1 MALKLAQ
8 TLDKSGVVA
17 TDAYFKISEIIYRN
31 NCFVI
36 SLRVYYN
43 QQARLDDKDPV
54 EFESYTCL
62 ASDTASIDKFIKGIS
77 ADSADVISRGYYYL
91 KQKVDK
97 FATAIDV

>member
-1 MALKLAQ
+1 MALKLSQ

-17 TDAYFKISEIIYRN
+17 TDAYFKISEISYRN
-31 NCFVI
+31 DSFVI

-43 QQARLDDKDPV
+43 QQARTENKEPL

-62 ASDTASIDKFIKGIS
+62 ASDAASVDKFIKGINAES
-77 ADSADVISRGYYYL
+77 GDAVSRGYYYL

-97 FATAIDV
+97 FASAIDV

>member
-1 MALKLAQ
+1 MALKLSQ

-17 TDAYFKISEIIYRN
+17 TDAYFKISEITYRN
-31 NCFVI
+31 NSFVI

-43 QQARLDDKDPV
+43 QQARIDDKEPV
-54 EFESYTCL
+54 EFENYTCL
-62 ASDTASIDKFIKGIS
+62 SSDTSSVDKFIKGVS
-77 ADSADVISRGYYYL
+77 AESPDVISRAYYYL